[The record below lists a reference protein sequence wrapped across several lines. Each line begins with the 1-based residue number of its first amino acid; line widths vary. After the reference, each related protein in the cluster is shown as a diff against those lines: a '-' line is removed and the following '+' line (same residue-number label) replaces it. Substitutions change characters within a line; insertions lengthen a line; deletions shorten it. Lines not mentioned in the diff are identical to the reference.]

1 MKTNFTLRFPLLGV
15 LFALALTASCS
26 HLNPPARPLSPP
38 QAPSVQAPPAGQPLA
53 SAVKPDARMFVE
65 DMLVSKGLRR
75 GKVHVLVSDPRV
87 EISTGIITSN
97 LFYSAPKA
105 SAKNP
110 RVMDVSPAY
119 IGKGV
124 AFIREHADAFN
135 GAWERYKV
143 SPEVITA
150 ILVIETNLGKYPMKY
165 NVFRVYASLTSA
177 LDTEH
182 LDALLKARGDKYALT
197 DEVLA
202 TARKKGTWGLGELVA
217 LIQLSEKLGIDPIG
231 IQGSF
236 AGALGPAQF
245 IPTSFVRFGADGN
258 GDGKV
263 DPFDMDDCIASVAN
277 YLKLGGWKE
286 DAKLE
291 VRRRAIWNY
300 NHHEVYVN
308 TVMMLYEKLIAAAG
322 EPEAPV
328 LEQAAPAGEGQA
340 GAKAGALESGAAP
353 VKTEAAPA
361 QESGGG
367 E

>member
-1 MKTNFTLRFPLLGV
+1 MS
-15 LFALALTASCS
+15 FALRLLPLGIIPILALIVSCS
-26 HLNPPARPLSPP
+26 HLNPPARPVSPP
-38 QAPSVQAPPAGQPLA
+38 GAPSVQAAAPAEQPPASVGR
-53 SAVKPDARMFVE
+53 PDPKMFVE
-65 DMLVSKGLRR
+65 DMLVGKGLGRE
-75 GKVHVLVSDPRV
+75 KIHALVSDPRV
-87 EISTGIITSN
+87 EISPGIITSN

-119 IGKGV
+119 IAKGV
-124 AFIREHADAFN
+124 AFIAEHADVFN

-177 LDTEH
+177 LDTEY
-182 LDALLKARGDKYALT
+182 LDALLKTRGDKYVLT
-197 DEVLA
+197 SEVLA
-202 TARKKGTWGLGELVA
+202 SARKKGTWGLGELVA

-245 IPTSFVRFGADGN
+245 IPTSFVKFGADGN

-291 VRRRAIWNY
+291 VRRRAVWHY

-308 TVMMLYEKLIAAAG
+308 TVMMLCEQLVAAG
-322 EPEAPV
+322 R
-328 LEQAAPAGEGQA
+328 EQAAQA
-340 GAKAGALESGAAP
+340 GDAAAEGAAP
-353 VKTEAAPA
+353 GSGPAPVKAEGGSTPA
-361 QESGGG
+361 QGGG
-367 E
+367 GSE

>member
-1 MKTNFTLRFPLLGV
+1 MSSALRLLPLGI
-15 LFALALTASCS
+15 FSILALIVSCS
-26 HLNPPARPLSPP
+26 HLNPPARPVSPP
-38 QAPSVQAPPAGQPLA
+38 GAPSVQAAAPAGQPPA
-53 SAVKPDARMFVE
+53 SAGRPDPKMFVE
-65 DMLVSKGLRR
+65 DMLVGKGLGRE
-75 GKVHVLVSDPRV
+75 KIHALVSDPRV
-87 EISTGIITSN
+87 EISPGIITSN

-110 RVMDVSPAY
+110 KVMDVSPAY

-124 AFIREHADAFN
+124 AFIAEHANAFN
-135 GAWERYKV
+135 GARERYKV

-177 LDTEH
+177 LDTEY
-182 LDALLKARGDKYALT
+182 LDALLKARGDKYVLT
-197 DEVLA
+197 GEVLA
-202 TARKKGTWGLGELVA
+202 SARKKGAWGLGELVA
-217 LIQLSEKLGIDPIG
+217 LIQLSDKLGIDPIG

-245 IPTSFVRFGADGN
+245 IPTSFVKFGADGN
-258 GDGKV
+258 GDGRV

-308 TVMMLYEKLIAAAG
+308 TVMMLYDQLVAAG
-322 EPEAPV
+322 REPGVPD
-328 LEQAAPAGEGQA
+328 EGQA
-340 GAKAGALESGAAP
+340 ARAGEAGAEGAAP
-353 VKTEAAPA
+353 GSGPAPVKAEGGSTPV
-361 QESGGG
+361 QESGGS